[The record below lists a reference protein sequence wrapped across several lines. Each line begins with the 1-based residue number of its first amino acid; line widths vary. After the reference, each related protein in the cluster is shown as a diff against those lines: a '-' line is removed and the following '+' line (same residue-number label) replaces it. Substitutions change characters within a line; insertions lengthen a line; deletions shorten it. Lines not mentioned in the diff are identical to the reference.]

1 MDAKQIFVQSLYEC
15 MDGNL
20 KKERLYSLIEKPKQ
34 AKMGDLAFP
43 CFELARNYRKN
54 PQEIATQIVEE
65 INSIY
70 FERVEAVGAYV
81 NVFLNKALFTKKIL
95 QQISKEKTNFGYS
108 NLGEEKVIT
117 IDLSSPNIAKP
128 FSMGHLRS
136 TVIGNAI
143 ANIAEKVGYKTVRI
157 NHLGDWGTQ
166 FGKLMVAYQ
175 KWGNEDQVRA
185 NPIKELLQLYI
196 RFHEEAEVDTKLND
210 IGRKW
215 FKRLEDGDAQA
226 EELWGWFREESLK
239 DFSRIYELLGI
250 SFDSYN
256 GEAFYNDKMDRVVHE
271 LQQKGLL
278 IESEGAK
285 VVTLEEENLPPCLI
299 QKRDGTTLYATRDL
313 AAAIYRYETY
323 HFAKSLYVVG
333 NEQTLHFT
341 QLSYVLQKMGYNWAK
356 NMKHISFGMMLK
368 EGKKMSTR
376 KGKLVLLEEVLQEA
390 IQLANNNIMEKNPLL
405 EKKEEVARQV
415 GVGAVIFHDLKN
427 DRHNDVE
434 FSLEDMLRF
443 EGETGPYIQ
452 YTHARM
458 NSLLKKG
465 GYRET
470 NNVSVVDIN
479 EAWPIITR
487 LMALQDTVMKA
498 YNASDPSKIAKYLIE
513 LAREFN
519 KYYANVRILG
529 DEENKQARLQL
540 VYSVK
545 TVLKEGL
552 RLLGIQAPDAM

>member
-1 MDAKQIFVQSLYEC
+1 
-15 MDGNL
+15 
-20 KKERLYSLIEKPKQ
+20 
-34 AKMGDLAFP
+34 
-43 CFELARNYRKN
+43 
-54 PQEIATQIVEE
+54 
-65 INSIY
+65 
-70 FERVEAVGAYV
+70 
-81 NVFLNKALFTKKIL
+81 
-95 QQISKEKTNFGYS
+95 
-108 NLGEEKVIT
+108 
-117 IDLSSPNIAKP
+117 
-128 FSMGHLRS
+128 
-136 TVIGNAI
+136 
-143 ANIAEKVGYKTVRI
+143 
-157 NHLGDWGTQ
+157 
-166 FGKLMVAYQ
+166 MVAYQ